1 MGRLVGT
8 GMVGGLNKRR
18 NLGLMVV
25 VVASAAASV
34 CEEVVVVATLGVGC
48 VPVVVDM
55 VASASG
61 NTERSLLMI
70 CCPNV
75 ILYCP
80 HVTVYCLYVIVY
92 YPYVIECQNQK
103 SVAVVVV
110 VFALVKVGCGGC
122 PYLVVGVGFEVGSCP

>member
-1 MGRLVGT
+1 M
-8 GMVGGLNKRR
+8 NKRR

-25 VVASAAASV
+25 VVASAAAAASV

-48 VPVVVDM
+48 VPVVVAM

-61 NTERSLLMI
+61 NTERSLLTI

-75 ILYCP
+75 IVYCP

-92 YPYVIECQNQK
+92 YQSSAQCLV
-103 SVAVVVV
+103 SLG
-110 VFALVKVGCGGC
+110 ALI
-122 PYLVVGVGFEVGSCP
+122 YLRTSH